1 MSDTYKWTLCID
13 HIAMLAYAC
22 VVANY
27 CASDRVKGLVQQTN
41 FSFLLLP
48 ISCFDVVVEVVDA
61 MIEL

>member
-1 MSDTYKWTLCID
+1 MTLKFFLVRYIKMDTNID
-13 HIAMLAYAC
+13 HITMLAHAC

-48 ISCFDVVVEVVDA
+48 ISCFDDA